1 MVNTETAFPVVT
13 ALMFVLGYFGGL
25 FNPVDHMPGA
35 LQTAA
40 HALPSFHQ
48 ASLGLALLDGH
59 GFGIQD
65 ALVLAAYSVVL
76 GLAIVWKHRVEES
89 RGLA

>member
-1 MVNTETAFPVVT
+1 MVNAETAYPVVT

-25 FNPVDHMPGA
+25 FNPVGNMPQA
-35 LQTAA
+35 MQTAA
-40 HALPSFHQ
+40 RALPSFHH

-59 GFGIQD
+59 GLGIQD
-65 ALVLAAYSVVL
+65 ALVLAAYSAVL
-76 GLAIVWKHRVEES
+76 GLAVLWKHRVEES